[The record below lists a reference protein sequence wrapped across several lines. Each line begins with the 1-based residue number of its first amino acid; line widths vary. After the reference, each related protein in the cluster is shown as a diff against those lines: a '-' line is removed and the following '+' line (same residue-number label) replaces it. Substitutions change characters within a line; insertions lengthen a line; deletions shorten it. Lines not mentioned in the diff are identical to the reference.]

1 MPLSIKVKAN
11 KNISGIYANGGWCL
25 HNHKLQPFPLFR
37 LGMVSGFFG
46 LASCFGYC
54 PFWPAIWELPRL
66 LGRKS
71 QLQIAN
77 STLRHAIWLA
87 VQPHPFRRI
96 FPHFSEENLSRGAKL
111 STVRH
116 ACVSLRQDASADA
129 DADAVDALTAR
140 GGSKIAPKN
149 RLPLVGEGGCFDSA
163 EEEGRKP
170 SGGWLFASRVACGYF
185 MDPDPKTPCTPTG
198 KRPLISPISCKKCR
212 LDC

>member
-1 MPLSIKVKAN
+1 M
-11 KNISGIYANGGWCL
+11 
-25 HNHKLQPFPLFR
+25 
-37 LGMVSGFFG
+37 
-46 LASCFGYC
+46 
-54 PFWPAIWELPRL
+54 
-66 LGRKS
+66 
-71 QLQIAN
+71 
-77 STLRHAIWLA
+77 RHAIWLA

-96 FPHFSEENLSRGAKL
+96 LPHFSEENLSRGAKL

-116 ACVSLRQDASADA
+116 AFVSLRQDASADA

-170 SGGWLFASRVACGYF
+170 SGGWPFASRVACGYF